1 MIRARLLVLAAL
13 LVGPVALVLVCL
25 RLAYAAPPVWFPMM
39 RRPPATVA
47 PRRNAAGDVEVRPTP
62 SPIPTRAFLLQSAD
76 S

>member
-13 LVGPVALVLVCL
+13 LVGPVALVLVCAH
-25 RLAYAAPPVWFPMM
+25 LAGAVWFPMI
-39 RRPPATVA
+39 RRPPATAA